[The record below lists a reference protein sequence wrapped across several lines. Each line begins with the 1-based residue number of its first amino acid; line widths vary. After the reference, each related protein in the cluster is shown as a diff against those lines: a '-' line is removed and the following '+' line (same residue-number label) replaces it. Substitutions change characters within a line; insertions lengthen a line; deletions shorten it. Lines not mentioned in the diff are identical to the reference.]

1 MRLGPALGVPRP
13 AFRQVEPPVDQR
25 QLCVPET
32 LSGFIE

>member
-25 QLCVPET
+25 LP
-32 LSGFIE
+32 